1 MKNKKVCVKLAH
13 CNIKWRHAKQPP
25 FLTSLVQCLTFHT
38 RSGFQRLG
46 RAHDPHLCLDH
57 HLRDDGAVVGQEGLQ
72 LGFTKCYAGLSYDDD
87 SPAEFTESCHLCRY
101 Y

>member
-1 MKNKKVCVKLAH
+1 MLLPLVVFSLLNFVVVM
-13 CNIKWRHAKQPP
+13 
-25 FLTSLVQCLTFHT
+25 TSLRATYWAVSSVAIFHT

-72 LGFTKCYAGLSYDDD
+72 LGFTKCYAGLSYDDVD
-87 SPAEFTESCHLCRY
+87 NRN
-101 Y
+101 